1 MPAVAPRSV
10 SRESRR
16 HDRDSTARGRTSSD
30 TAKASASSLRDA
42 AAAAKDVNDEARS
55 ADQRVIRRSG
65 DRASREFVLAPR
77 GTDLDER
84 LDDFGRDVEANQE
97 NSMLIVCTQDNRI
110 IDFTRSAESGAARW
124 GELVELPHGRQR
136 QATLAFK
143 SALGRVGDNED
154 LCLSAHGND
163 DEIGD
168 EDGGWTWTASQVA
181 ELLADN
187 LPNGYRGRILIR
199 ACTDTVASFAA
210 HLAVELERR
219 ERLYGVWIYGYI
231 KHLAI
236 KTQYP
241 EPKNL
246 DKDVELS
253 PHQVKFLA
261 TGSELSGNALAP
273 YQVVTRAGHI
283 VQIHPGFDAREVA
296 TLLSVL
302 DPDSFRAAANR
313 PLKATTLTN
322 LVVAS
327 AVGTVV
333 LRAPDGAYDDEKG
346 ALWVKPTGSRKENG
360 GPQEGTTY
368 TISFDEDG
376 SPKSLPFKGYFA
388 GVGYEFK

>member
-1 MPAVAPRSV
+1 
-10 SRESRR
+10 
-16 HDRDSTARGRTSSD
+16 
-30 TAKASASSLRDA
+30 
-42 AAAAKDVNDEARS
+42 
-55 ADQRVIRRSG
+55 
-65 DRASREFVLAPR
+65 
-77 GTDLDER
+77 
-84 LDDFGRDVEANQE
+84 
-97 NSMLIVCTQDNRI
+97 MLIVCTQDNRI
-110 IDFTRSAESGAARW
+110 IDFTRSVESGAARW

-143 SALGRVGDNED
+143 SALGRVGETED

-163 DEIGD
+163 DELGD
-168 EDGGWTWTASQVA
+168 EDIDGWTWTATQVA
-181 ELLADN
+181 EFLADK

-219 ERLYGVWIYGYI
+219 QGLYGVWIYGYV

-241 EPKNL
+241 DPKNL

-253 PHQVKFLA
+253 AYQVEFLA
-261 TGSELSGNALAP
+261 AGSDRSGTSPAAP

-283 VQIHPGFDAREVA
+283 VQIHPGFDAREVM

-302 DPDSFRAAANR
+302 EPSPLRAAANR
-313 PLKATTLTN
+313 ALKATKLTN

-333 LRAPDGAYDDEKG
+333 LRGPDGEYDDENG